1 MREGAPLAGDRTR
14 VLWRCSVAPSAGP
27 ALATVVSRVIDARWF
42 FDWGGGLVWL
52 AVPGAGDGGAA
63 VIRAAVAQSGGHATC
78 CAPLTRSA
86 PPFPSS
92 SRSPRRSP
100 HSPRRVKDA
109 FDPKR
114 ILNRGRMYADV

>member
-63 VIRAAVAQSGGHATC
+63 VIRAAVAQSGGHATLLR
-78 CAPLTRSA
+78 APDALRAAIPVFEPQPAALAALT
-86 PPFPSS
+86 
-92 SRSPRRSP
+92 
-100 HSPRRVKDA
+100 RRVKDA
-109 FDPKR
+109 SIPS
-114 ILNRGRMYADV
+114 AS